1 MYINFQTFKKTLL
14 VGSLVSFVALTSC
27 KKDDN
32 TPVPPPSAEGA
43 NFFIDAGGDQN
54 KTRYLLVAKNVENGE
69 LPLSANQE
77 QFKEANGY
85 FWQFNKNTA
94 VGLSYGF
101 RGAGIG
107 ISYEKTAQG
116 VKHLTDFDVA
126 ERATTFGFFSD
137 YWITVVGGQEYEG
150 KKDGA
155 TFNFRNANNY
165 TKAFSKT
172 IHTAN
177 LLPEMN
183 TSSSTQEI
191 VSFAGILDNGNG
203 EFFSG
208 MIVSD
213 YKDVQVAQGS
223 STGKIHNPDVVYVGV
238 LDKDLN
244 LKRSYKSDKLSYSA
258 GRFKSQYLLEMGKAD
273 NGDVY
278 VFSGAIAKNPPKV
291 KAPQTPDVAS
301 TKPAGALRIKQ
312 GATDFDS
319 SYFFDISAVSGNGI
333 FRRVWHITGNKFLLE
348 FFNDASKAAL
358 NVVDVNRFAI
368 VDMEAKSFNWVTGLP
383 ALSDFANMTSNPV
396 ELAVYNGKVYLP
408 VNVKNSDPAI
418 YVIDPATNVATKGL
432 TVKGASFINAIG
444 RFK

>member
-1 MYINFQTFKKTLL
+1 
-14 VGSLVSFVALTSC
+14 
-27 KKDDN
+27 
-32 TPVPPPSAEGA
+32 
-43 NFFIDAGGDQN
+43 
-54 KTRYLLVAKNVENGE
+54 
-69 LPLSANQE
+69 
-77 QFKEANGY
+77 
-85 FWQFNKNTA
+85 
-94 VGLSYGF
+94 
-101 RGAGIG
+101 
-107 ISYEKTAQG
+107 
-116 VKHLTDFDVA
+116 
-126 ERATTFGFFSD
+126 
-137 YWITVVGGQEYEG
+137 
-150 KKDGA
+150 
-155 TFNFRNANNY
+155 
-165 TKAFSKT
+165 
-172 IHTAN
+172 
-177 LLPEMN
+177 MN

-319 SYFFDISAVSGNGI
+319 SYFFDISAVSDNGI

-396 ELAVYNGKVYLP
+396 ELTIYNGKVYLP
-408 VNVKNSDPAI
+408 VNIKNGDPAI
-418 YVIDPATNVATKGL
+418 YIINPATNVATKGI

-444 RFK
+444 HFK

>member
-1 MYINFQTFKKTLL
+1 M
-14 VGSLVSFVALTSC
+14 
-27 KKDDN
+27 
-32 TPVPPPSAEGA
+32 
-43 NFFIDAGGDQN
+43 
-54 KTRYLLVAKNVENGE
+54 
-69 LPLSANQE
+69 PLSANQE

-101 RGAGIG
+101 KGAGIG

-116 VKHLTDFDVA
+116 IKHLTDFDVA
-126 ERATTFGFFSD
+126 ERATTYGFFGN
-137 YWITVVGGQEYEG
+137 YWVTVVGGQAYEG
-150 KKDGA
+150 KRDGA
-155 TFNFRNANNY
+155 TFNFRNANDY
-165 TKAFSKT
+165 TKAFTKT

-177 LLPEMN
+177 LLPDMN
-183 TSSSTQEI
+183 TATSTEEI

-238 LDKDLN
+238 FNKDLN
-244 LKRSYKSDKLSYSA
+244 LVRHYKSDKLSYSA
-258 GRFKSQYLLEMGKAD
+258 GRFKSQYLLEIGKAD

-278 VFSGAIAKNPPKV
+278 VFSGAIAKNPPAV
-291 KAPQTPDVAS
+291 KAPQTPDAPS
-301 TKPAGALRIKQ
+301 TKPAGALRIKPN
-312 GATDFDS
+312 ATDFDS
-319 SYFFDISAVSGNGI
+319 SYFFDISAKSNDGI

-368 VDMEAKSFNWVTGLP
+368 VDMEAQTFNWVSGLP
-383 ALSDFANMTSNPV
+383 APTDFANMTSNPV
-396 ELAVYNGKVYLP
+396 EPAIYNGKVYLP
-408 VNVKNSDPAI
+408 VNIKSGDPAI
-418 YVIDPATNVATKGL
+418 YIIDPATNAATKGL
-432 TVKGASFINAIG
+432 VVKGASFINAIG
-444 RFK
+444 RL